1 MKAEAVPSPVV
12 VFTDYTE
19 PADQTSDILNRF
31 TYEVRGVDAIPQ
43 FNRFFRV
50 KTGLALSVSNS
61 GYSKPSHVA
70 YETLNAPVSFYY
82 VLSGQALLRVRGA
95 ARCIPGEIS
104 FNAGSSI
111 ISSMPRTSGHF
122 SISPR
127 KTLTVVELKMDRDLL
142 HTYIQDRI
150 NTMPREIV
158 DLLAPD
164 KQVAVTTPLSR
175 DITDLLVQIVR
186 PPTYSA
192 GVMPLFF
199 ESRAL
204 ELLALQ
210 LETFCRYESADK
222 EFILSASDIERI
234 YAARETL
241 LSQFHAPPTISTL
254 ARACGIN
261 EFKLKK
267 GFKQTFGTTI
277 FGFIK
282 QHKMK
287 AAWEL
292 LEGGQL
298 SVTQA
303 ASEVGY
309 SNVSHFIAAFRRQF
323 SINPG
328 QLKRAGKI

>member
-1 MKAEAVPSPVV
+1 MKAEIVPSPVV

-19 PADQTSDILNRF
+19 PADESSDILNRY
-31 TYEVRGVDAIPQ
+31 TYEVRGVDDLPQ
-43 FNRFFRV
+43 QNRFFRV
-50 KTGLALSVSNS
+50 KTGLALFVSNS
-61 GYSKPSHVA
+61 GCSKLSHVA

-82 VLSGQALLRVRGA
+82 VLSGQAFLSVRGIT
-95 ARCIPGEIS
+95 RGIPGEIR
-104 FNAGSSI
+104 FNAGSCI
-111 ISSMPRTSGHF
+111 MSSMPRTSGHF

-127 KTLTVVELKMDRDLL
+127 KALTVVELKMDRNLL

-150 NTMPREIV
+150 NTVPREVV
-158 DLLAPD
+158 DLLTPD
-164 KQVAVTTPLSR
+164 KQVSVTTPLSR
-175 DITDLLVQIVR
+175 QITDLLVQIVR

-210 LETFCRYESADK
+210 LESFCRNEPAGK
-222 EFILSASDIERI
+222 EFVLNTADIERI

-241 LSQFHAPPTISTL
+241 LSQFHDPPTIPTL

-287 AAWEL
+287 AAWQL
-292 LEGGQL
+292 LEDGQL
-298 SVTQA
+298 SVTQTA
-303 ASEVGY
+303 LEVGY

-328 QLKRAGKI
+328 QLKRAGK